1 MKTTR
6 FLIATLICVGL
17 ITAGLAEA
25 ASIPAKI
32 NYQGVLKDAAGAK
45 VDGTVDIDLRLL
57 PLGGGAEV
65 FSESHAGVSV
75 VGGLFSLKIGGVND
89 MSAVSF
95 DTAYELE
102 LTVDGDLLSPNTPL
116 CSAPYALGVVGGA
129 QGPQGKQGADGAA
142 GTAGTTGAAGA
153 QGPQGKQGDDG
164 PVGSEFWALT
174 NSTDHPSLHENHLFN
189 VNPTGLVAIGVDPS
203 GPASQHPRNFTQLH
217 ILRNS
222 VQSRASEGMIETTN
236 ESPGGNTKHWR
247 IHNPG
252 VVEYGVSILSNAAL
266 HISNNSLKDGPG
278 LTLAAISGNVGIGT
292 MNPGQRLDVS
302 GNIQA
307 SGALVV
313 NNGAGGNW
321 HYRLNG
327 STLEWFENQVI
338 GRVNM
343 SLTLG
348 GQLAVFDSI
357 QAGGSGYKV
366 NGNNGGAGN
375 WDMKLGNGGDLVW
388 YENAT
393 YGAER
398 MRLTKSGNLGIANDN
413 PGQMFQVAGAYCNGS
428 VWVDVSTREAK
439 KNIEPLS
446 LDVALQT
453 LTDLDP
459 VTFEYKDAKTPDGH
473 VGFIAE
479 DVPEI
484 VATPDRK
491 GLVSMDIVGVLT
503 AVVKEQQKQM
513 EIMRAELTEL
523 KAIVQP

>member
-1 MKTTR
+1 
-6 FLIATLICVGL
+6 LV
-17 ITAGLAEA
+17 
-25 ASIPAKI
+25 
-32 NYQGVLKDAAGAK
+32 
-45 VDGTVDIDLRLL
+45 
-57 PLGGGAEV
+57 
-65 FSESHAGVSV
+65 
-75 VGGLFSLKIGGVND
+75 IGNNH
-89 MSAVSF
+89 
-95 DTAYELE
+95 T
-102 LTVDGDLLSPNTPL
+102 
-116 CSAPYALGVVGGA
+116 
-129 QGPQGKQGADGAA
+129 
-142 GTAGTTGAAGA
+142 GTAMVVNQAG
-153 QGPQGKQGDDG
+153 
-164 PVGSEFWALT
+164 
-174 NSTDHPSLHENHLFN
+174 
-189 VNPTGLVAIGVDPS
+189 
-203 GPASQHPRNFTQLH
+203 R
-217 ILRNS
+217 
-222 VQSRASEGMIETTN
+222 
-236 ESPGGNTKHWR
+236 
-247 IHNPG
+247 
-252 VVEYGVSILSNAAL
+252 
-266 HISNNSLKDGPG
+266 
-278 LTLAAISGNVGIGT
+278 VGIGVE
-292 MNPGQRLDVS
+292 NPSANLEVA

-307 SGALVV
+307 SSALIV

-348 GQLAVFDSI
+348 GQLAVFGGI
-357 QAGGSGYKV
+357 QAGGTGYKI
-366 NGNNGGAGN
+366 NGDNGGAGN

-398 MRLTKSGNLGIANDN
+398 MRLKKNGNLGVANDN
-413 PGQMFQVAGAYCNGS
+413 PGQMFQVAGAYCDGAN
-428 VWVDVSTREAK
+428 WVSVSTRDAK

-453 LTDLDP
+453 LADLDP
-459 VTFEYKDAKTPDGH
+459 VTFEYKDARTPDGH

-523 KAIVQP
+523 KATVQP